1 MGKSSKYDSSSK
13 KRKLDESSDEED
25 DTLQAVPQSS
35 MKNVEVS
42 KSFRCLKN
50 LYSSFMLT

>member
-42 KSFRCLKN
+42 KIFRCLKN
-50 LYSSFMLT
+50 SYS